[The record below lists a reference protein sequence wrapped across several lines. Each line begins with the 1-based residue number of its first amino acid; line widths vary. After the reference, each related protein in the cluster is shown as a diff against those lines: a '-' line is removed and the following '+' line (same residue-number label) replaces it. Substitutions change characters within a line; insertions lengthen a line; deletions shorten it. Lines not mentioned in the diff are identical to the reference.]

1 MRLFLWF
8 SNTVKF
14 VKYTAF
20 PAFVKTFSSPFF
32 VLLLWRKPSAFN
44 FRLGSKI
51 KWVKEGYQPTPSLKV
66 HLQTFACKNYREVRL
81 LKKRMNCTFLESLI
95 LVMACPLLKK
105 SHLSWFYVHCKLP
118 FILSHIVFQTLNFR
132 AQMANVDFAG
142 KRTLERNWVDWR

>member
-1 MRLFLWF
+1 MTIFCPIKIDLSGNTVWPQASGFSKIRQNALFLAFLMNVCPLKKCKRSSLRSQCCMRLFLWF

-81 LKKRMNCTFLESLI
+81 LKKEWIALF
-95 LVMACPLLKK
+95 
-105 SHLSWFYVHCKLP
+105 
-118 FILSHIVFQTLNFR
+118 LSH
-132 AQMANVDFAG
+132 
-142 KRTLERNWVDWR
+142 